1 MSGSK
6 WALGVRWFG
15 VVLAT
20 VLVGLP
26 LVWASPS
33 GDVQTEYA
41 RRLAQ
46 LKPDDLAGHYNL
58 ALWCKARG
66 AYELVRKQCTVIL
79 AQDGEHEQ
87 AKLLLKLAMRHL
99 GEPEEDAECPGVPTP
114 DTSGEQIGALGRI
127 ISDEEVRR
135 IRWMEMLDEEPRP
148 LSIQFKNKVIQRFL
162 EAMEGTAG
170 FTTRRERR
178 DFMRLKPTEKLQLIR
193 ERTGDRFR
201 TRVLQKDTGDQVIEE
216 IIIKTD
222 PKRMA
227 DFERRVLPPVLAGCA
242 TSSCHGNP
250 EKSRFTLYTD
260 RVMGKNKVYTN
271 YLIMHRYRVGD
282 QRLINRDSPLKSLLL
297 TYGFRELPA
306 ALGNLDATYKHP
318 KVPLGPKTV
327 EIDPIFRGVDDPKYR
342 DIREWLES
350 LSVLEPD
357 YGISLSPSAAGP
369 RP

>member
-1 MSGSK
+1 MNGSK
-6 WALGVRWFG
+6 WVLGGRWLG

-26 LVWASPS
+26 LVWAGPS
-33 GDVQTEYA
+33 DDVQTEYA
-41 RRLAQ
+41 QRVAR
-46 LKPDDLAGHYNL
+46 LKPGDLAGHYDL
-58 ALWCKARG
+58 ALWCKAQG
-66 AYELVRKQCTVIL
+66 AYELVRKQCTLIL
-79 AQDGEHEQ
+79 AQDGDHEQ

-99 GEPEEDAECPGVPTP
+99 RAPEETERSGEPPR
-114 DTSGEQIGALGRI
+114 DTSGEQFGLLGRI
-127 ISDEEVRR
+127 ISDEEIRR
-135 IRWMEMLDEEPRP
+135 IRWMEMLNEEPRP
-148 LSIQFKNKVIQRFL
+148 LSIQFKSKVIQRFL

-170 FTTRRERR
+170 FTTRQERR
-178 DFMRLKPTEKLQLIR
+178 DFLRLKPTEKLQLIR
-193 ERTGDRFR
+193 KYTSDRFR
-201 TRVLQKDTGDQVIEE
+201 TRVLQRDTGDQVIED

-242 TSSCHGNP
+242 TSNCHGNP

-260 RVMGKNKVYTN
+260 RVMSKNKVYTN

-306 ALGNLDATYKHP
+306 ALGNLDSSYKHP
-318 KVPLGPKTV
+318 RVLLGPKKV
-327 EIDPIFRGVDDPKYR
+327 EIKPIFRGVDDPKYQA
-342 DIREWLES
+342 IREWLES
-350 LSVLEPD
+350 LSALEPD